1 MLVCTK
7 ALHIRHIFYNFMYV
21 CGGVLTMYHGWVL
34 ICNQH
39 LHVLLMAYPYMMS
52 ELVPTF
58 ALLLSVQ
65 YCHFSTTIY
74 AAKYSQYYCKHVFH
88 CLYSVYLSS
97 RPTNSLSWDMMCWYS
112 GTVEMLKTL
121 LILCLPPQ
129 ALLLG
134 LKRITKSWFQD
145 GKLTVLKNPKVWNI
159 VVWCA
164 FAFLEIVLLTCNQV
178 VLWQEIQ
185 HV

>member
-21 CGGVLTMYHGWVL
+21 CGGTLTMYHGWVL

-97 RPTNSLSWDMMCWYS
+97 RPTNSLSWDIIGHRRNVKNPSHIVFTTPGIAAGFKKDHKKLVPGWKAYCAQKSKGMKYCGMMCF
-112 GTVEMLKTL
+112 
-121 LILCLPPQ
+121 
-129 ALLLG
+129 
-134 LKRITKSWFQD
+134 RISR
-145 GKLTVLKNPKVWNI
+145 NCI
-159 VVWCA
+159 V
-164 FAFLEIVLLTCNQV
+164 NM
-178 VLWQEIQ
+178 
-185 HV
+185 